1 MIEAKVNYSAMEKEI
16 QSSQECCQKSGKCSS
31 CTDPLVVAASINP
44 QLQNQGTGSGEEI
57 DYSTVDWEEQ
67 ESEMEALDCIFP
79 EELVVR

>member
-1 MIEAKVNYSAMEKEI
+1 MAE
-16 QSSQECCQKSGKCSS
+16 
-31 CTDPLVVAASINP
+31 
-44 QLQNQGTGSGEEI
+44 EEI